1 MNKKYNKIWNRILRM
16 IEIDWKILRENDG
29 KFWIYILRK
38 NKENAERRKEKR
50 WKRHCYT
57 TVYRQ
62 REGGLEEGSEIYWVT
77 DWLIIVEITDYP
89 LTSIL

>member
-1 MNKKYNKIWNRILRM
+1 M

-50 WKRHCYT
+50 
-57 TVYRQ
+57 
-62 REGGLEEGSEIYWVT
+62 
-77 DWLIIVEITDYP
+77 
-89 LTSIL
+89 